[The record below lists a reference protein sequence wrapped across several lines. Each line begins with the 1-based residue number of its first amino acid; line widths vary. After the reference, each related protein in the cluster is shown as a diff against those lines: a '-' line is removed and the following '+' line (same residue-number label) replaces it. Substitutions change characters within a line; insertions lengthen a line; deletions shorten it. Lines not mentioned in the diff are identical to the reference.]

1 MTSTKIKDKI
11 YKKLLKSKNSEQ
23 KETLYNEFKRYRN
36 RINIF
41 TINSKTNHYQNVFQE
56 HKQNMLKTC
65 EGIKSIININ
75 TTKNK
80 SINFLNVNNTEE
92 TNSFVLS
99 SSLNKFFI
107 TIAKKIESNIVHSP
121 KNYTSYLT
129 NSIRKNLLLNSNIT

>member
-36 RINIF
+36 RINIL
-41 TINSKTNHYQNVFQE
+41 TINSKANHYQNVFQE

-80 SINFLNVNNTEE
+80 SINCLNVNNTEE
-92 TNSFVLS
+92 KDSFVLS
-99 SSLNKFFI
+99 SSFNKFFI
-107 TIAKKIESNIVHSP
+107 TITKKNRI
-121 KNYTSYLT
+121 
-129 NSIRKNLLLNSNIT
+129 